1 MSRFGYRTR
10 LGLIYD
16 DILSSSFDADAQAFI
31 TAANITDLTQQSAI
45 TNFVIGLKTDGLW
58 TNLKAIYPFVGGNA
72 TSHKYNLKDPRDL
85 DAAFRLSF
93 VGGWTH
99 TSGGAQPNGTN
110 GYADTFL
117 TPSGNLLQNS
127 THLSVYSRTNSNN
140 GVDIGVN
147 IPNGLYIISR
157 YTAGFYRANN
167 SLESNVG
174 LTAPTTSLGLF
185 LNNRIISTEM
195 SFWQNGVKQ
204 TDNTSPARNS
214 TGLSSYKIYIGAYNV
229 NGTTAFQFSNRQQAL
244 ASIGNGFTDIEGSNF
259 YTRVQTF
266 QTALGRQ
273 V

>member
-31 TAANITDLTQQSAI
+31 TAANITDVTQQNAI

-99 TSGGAQPNGTN
+99 TSTGAQPNGTN

-127 THLSVYSRTNSNN
+127 SHLSVYSRTDIVSA
-140 GVDIGVN
+140 VDIGVN
-147 IPNGLYIISR
+147 TPNGLYILSR
-157 YTAGFYRANN
+157 FAGGIFHANN
-167 SLESNVG
+167 SAESNLG

-195 SFWQNGVKQ
+195 SYWQNGVKQ
-204 TDNTSPARNS
+204 TDSTSPARIS
-214 TGLSSYKIYIGAYNV
+214 TGLSTYKIYLGAYNL
-229 NGTTAFQFSNRQQAL
+229 NGSTAFQFSNRQQAL
-244 ASIGNGFTDIEGSNF
+244 ASVGNGFTDIEGSNF
-259 YTRVQTF
+259 YTRVQAF
-266 QTALGRQ
+266 QTTLGRQ